1 MCTWFIPHY
10 WSTLQSTKPKE
21 AVDSSSPA
29 CCNKE
34 KCWIDLSAGKAEAE
48 VQFSAKYGGKD
59 SKRSFGSSQ
68 PNQV

>member
-1 MCTWFIPHY
+1 MIYSPLLKYITIH
-10 WSTLQSTKPKE
+10 KPKE

-48 VQFSAKYGGKD
+48 VQFSVKYGGE
-59 SKRSFGSSQ
+59 RL
-68 PNQV
+68 